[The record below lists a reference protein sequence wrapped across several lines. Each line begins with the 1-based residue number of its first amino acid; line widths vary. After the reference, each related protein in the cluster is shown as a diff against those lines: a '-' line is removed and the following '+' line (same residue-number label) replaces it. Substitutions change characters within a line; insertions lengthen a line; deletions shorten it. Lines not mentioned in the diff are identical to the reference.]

1 MYNGVYKLYSALRE
15 KEFKKII
22 EVIITDRSI
31 EFTIERRKCRPYY
44 GERINRIFHKKM
56 RKILKNT
63 PFFLLPVQ
71 TSEGVIYSG
80 YDNTSNLILRR
91 TYI

>member
-44 GERINRIFHKKM
+44 GERINRIFHKKDE
-56 RKILKNT
+56 KNFEKH
-63 PFFLLPVQ
+63 PHFFFFQFKQVKGLFIPDMITLL
-71 TSEGVIYSG
+71 I
-80 YDNTSNLILRR
+80 
-91 TYI
+91 